1 MLSHEANSFCMFDV
15 YQNFESVNRRTN
27 ACRNRHSYFSFKP
40 GCASVS
46 FQVWFGEFMFNDTFQ
61 FYKNYKIARTR
72 ILTEIMD
79 FIEALPA
86 VDSPEALG
94 LHPNADI
101 T

>member
-1 MLSHEANSFCMFDV
+1 
-15 YQNFESVNRRTN
+15 
-27 ACRNRHSYFSFKP
+27 
-40 GCASVS
+40 
-46 FQVWFGEFMFNDTFQ
+46 MFNDSFQ

-72 ILTEIMD
+72 SLIEIME
-79 FIEALPA
+79 FIEALPP